1 MASYILEIRGNQE
14 DPFNGNPIPCLRMTQ
29 KSKWS
34 KKAKRYLAWKKYVV
48 GCWIEQFG
56 EKPMFSSAKKYR
68 LNVDIRFRGERHGDP
83 TNIRRG
89 IEDALF
95 QNDKHVAGYVE
106 FDHQSIP
113 GVRIE
118 VIE

>member
-1 MASYILEIRGNQE
+1 MSYYILEIRGNQE
-14 DPFNGNPIPCLRMTQ
+14 DPLNGNPIPCLRVTQ
-29 KSKWS
+29 RSIWS
-34 KKAKRYLAWKKYVV
+34 KPAKRYNAWKKYVV
-48 GCWIEQFG
+48 GCWIEKFG
-56 EKPMFSSAKKYR
+56 ERPDFNSFGEHR
-68 LNVDIRFRGERHGDP
+68 LNVHCRFKGERHGDP

-95 QNDKHVAGYVE
+95 KNDKHVFGTVTFNHGE
-106 FDHQSIP
+106 PP